1 LKGSNQATNIPSK
14 SYIPSNISRLKKD
27 VLIFYLVSLEA
38 KAMKATTLPTRRK
51 IKGIVLLLAL
61 ACLFFSCEKLEEKEV
76 GQEVRSR
83 VRDYIRPIPG
93 EDEEIAADQIKLGEV
108 LIAYSDCYDCHTREN
123 RSKGPSFQDISKRY
137 PIRQVY
143 IDLLARKVI
152 SGGTGSWGYP
162 IMNPHPTI
170 SMEDAQIMVTFILSL

>member
-1 LKGSNQATNIPSK
+1 MKTYIT
-14 SYIPSNISRLKKD
+14 SYNLDLKKD
-27 VLIFYLVSLEA
+27 VFILYFVYL
-38 KAMKATTLPTRRK
+38 KAIAMNRNAISKKRK
-51 IKGIVLLLAL
+51 TKGFTLLLGM
-61 ACLFFSCEKLEEKEV
+61 ACLLLSCEKSEEKEV
-76 GQEVRSR
+76 GLEGSSK

-93 EDEEIAADQIKLGEV
+93 EDEEIEEDQVKLEEV

-123 RSKGPSFQDISKRY
+123 RAKGPSFQDISRRY

-162 IMNPHPTI
+162 IMNPHPNI
-170 SMEDAQIMVTFILSL
+170 SMEDAQTMVTFILSLKNQK

>member
-1 LKGSNQATNIPSK
+1 MNEKTLQTGRK
-14 SYIPSNISRLKKD
+14 
-27 VLIFYLVSLEA
+27 LIE
-38 KAMKATTLPTRRK
+38 
-51 IKGIVLLLAL
+51 ILLLVGL
-61 ACLFFSCEKLEEKEV
+61 ACLLYSCGKSEEKEL
-76 GQEVRSR
+76 GQEKHSR

-93 EDEEIAADQIKLGEV
+93 EDEEIEEDLIKLGEV

-137 PIRQVY
+137 PMRQVY

-162 IMNPHPTI
+162 VMSSHPRV
-170 SMEDAQIMVTFILSL
+170 SMEDAQAMVTFILSIKNHKD

>member
-1 LKGSNQATNIPSK
+1 MNVN
-14 SYIPSNISRLKKD
+14 RLL
-27 VLIFYLVSLEA
+27 VLV
-38 KAMKATTLPTRRK
+38 K
-51 IKGIVLLLAL
+51 ITGFALLLAMTYL
-61 ACLFFSCEKLEEKEV
+61 LVGCTEPTEKEAM
-76 GQEVRSR
+76 QETRSR
-83 VRDYIRPIPG
+83 MLDYIRPIPG
-93 EDEEIAADQIKLGEV
+93 EDEEIAEDQIKLGEV

-123 RSKGPSFQDISKRY
+123 RAKGPSFQDISKRY

-170 SMEDAQIMVTFILSL
+170 TFEDAQTMVTFILSLKHQKN

>member
-1 LKGSNQATNIPSK
+1 MNKDTLQTEG
-14 SYIPSNISRLKKD
+14 KK
-27 VLIFYLVSLEA
+27 I
-38 KAMKATTLPTRRK
+38 
-51 IKGIVLLLAL
+51 GIVLLLGF
-61 ACLFFSCEKLEEKEV
+61 ACLFLSCEKYEEKEV
-76 GQEVRSR
+76 GQEGSSR

-93 EDEEIAADQIKLGEV
+93 EDEEIAEDQIKLGEV

-123 RSKGPSFQDISKRY
+123 RAKGPSFQDISKRY

-162 IMNPHPTI
+162 IMNPHPNV
-170 SMEDAQIMVTFILSL
+170 SMEDAQTMVTFILSLKHQKN